1 MFGIKKDKDKIDVPV
16 QAVISMKE
24 RGLTNEQ
31 IIDQLKS
38 QGYSLQQ
45 IRDALTQASV
55 KEQVVKP
62 SLTTPQQE
70 KSAEPPLPEL
80 PSTKEETTTAPIKE
94 GPGLNETPVLEPP
107 KPPEKKTTG
116 VSIEEIERILEEI
129 VDERWKNVTNKINEY
144 NNTNIKQEERIN
156 ALEKRVNEL
165 SKRVDEISNAVM
177 IKVDEYNKT
186 MDDVNVEIKA
196 LEKVMEKLV
205 PSMAEQIKELKSIV
219 GSIKSKPLNELD

>member
-1 MFGIKKDKDKIDVPV
+1 MFGIKKDKDKKIDVPV

-62 SLTTPQQE
+62 SLTTPQQKE
-70 KSAEPPLPEL
+70 EEPPLPEL
-80 PSTKEETTTAPIKE
+80 PAETEETTTAPVKE
-94 GPGLNETPVLEPP
+94 GPGLNESPVLEPP
-107 KPPEKKTTG
+107 KPPEKKTTS
-116 VSIEEIERILEEI
+116 VSVEEIERILEEI

-144 NNTNIKQEERIN
+144 NTTNVKQEERIN

-205 PSMAEQIKELKSIV
+205 PSMAEQIKELKSVV